1 MHIDRRPSIFSVLLV
16 TVLLA
21 VLGGGERAAAE
32 NCAAAQCAWADI
44 NHNNIVDGEDVA
56 LLFDAWNTDNAAAD
70 INQDGV
76 VDGADLILVL
86 ASWGPCDE
94 SAYTKSK
101 IMFIRHAEKPDCYN
115 SQGLTVSTCPND
127 SIHYKGVNAP
137 GLCPED
143 PESLVTLG
151 WERAGGIAQLFS
163 SLAGTVHYGDLVEPN
178 HIYAAHPVVDDSLA
192 SASKRPVQT
201 VKALSAKLGLTI
213 NTHYTS
219 TRYLEV
225 VDEAYKLACANSTN
239 ILISWQ
245 HELILKSGSADVG
258 MAQHLCQLTNQS
270 PGALELPQE
279 PWPGDRYDMVLVFE
293 LVNGR
298 IMHFTQV
305 PQKLLAADSVIPF
318 H

>member
-1 MHIDRRPSIFSVLLV
+1 MHIDRRPSIFSVPLV
-16 TVLLA
+16 AVVLA

-32 NCAAAQCAWADI
+32 KCAARCAWADI
-44 NHNNIVDGEDVA
+44 NHNNIVDGEDLA

-76 VDGADLILVL
+76 VDGADLTLVL

-127 SIHYKGVNAP
+127 SIHYYGVNAP

-163 SLAGTVHYGDLVEPN
+163 SLAGTVHYADLAEPN
-178 HIYAAHPVVDDSLA
+178 HIYAAHPVGNDPLA

-201 VKALSAKLGLTI
+201 VKALSSKLGLTI
-213 NTHYTS
+213 NTHYPS
-219 TRYLEV
+219 TGSLKV
-225 VDEAYKLACANSTN
+225 VEDAYKLACANSTN

-245 HELILKSGSADVG
+245 HELILTTSPAHVG
-258 MAQHLCQLTNQS
+258 MAQHLCHLTNQD
-270 PGALELPQE
+270 PNVLGLPQY
-279 PWPGDRYDMVLVFE
+279 PWPSDRYDMVLVFD

-298 IMHFTQV
+298 ITRFTQV
-305 PQKLLAADSVIPF
+305 PQKLLAADSATTF
-318 H
+318 R